1 MVAALLSLR
10 FRVLA
15 NTLNRN
21 MLQLLAVIFGAL
33 QTVVILVIAIA
44 GLAVL
49 VIYPQPVQ
57 QATVVIG
64 GVAVTL
70 GWFLIP
76 LIATGIE
83 PTIDPLKLSAFPLSV
98 TKLMVAMTLVGA
110 DLDPGHR
117 DADRRRSRPRS
128 PGARRRARRG
138 PPWAADWSP
147 P

>member
-1 MVAALLSLR
+1 MVAALLRLR

-21 MLQLLAVIFGAL
+21 VLQLLAVVFGAL
-33 QTVVILVIAIA
+33 QTVVILIIAVA

-76 LIATGIE
+76 LLATGIE
-83 PTIDPLKLSAFPLSV
+83 PTVDPLKLSPFPLSV
-98 TKLMVAMTLVGA
+98 TKLMAAMVLVGA
-110 DLDPGHR
+110 TWIR
-117 DADRRRSRPRS
+117 
-128 PGARRRARRG
+128 
-138 PPWAADWSP
+138 
-147 P
+147 

>member
-15 NTLNRN
+15 NTLRRN
-21 MLQLLAVIFGAL
+21 TLQLLAVVFGAL
-33 QTVVILVIAIA
+33 QALILLAIAIA
-44 GLAVL
+44 GLTVL
-49 VIYPQPVQ
+49 VIYPQPVE

-83 PTIDPLKLSAFPLSV
+83 PTIDPLKLSAFPLPV
-98 TKLMVAMTLVGA
+98 TRLMTAMTLVGA
-110 DLDPGHR
+110 AWIPGI
-117 DADRRRSRPRS
+117 ATLIVAVST
-128 PGARRRARRG
+128 ALA
-138 PPWAADWSP
+138 
-147 P
+147 